1 MCEIARKTLDY
12 KEFATKHS
20 NPIGAPPIHPK
31 SPPPKV
37 ITLCSKCLSEIGQ
50 GKPHQCYKTQKREN
64 ISEFV
69 RSSSTKTTGQVT
81 ATGLKKVADEEGVS
95 TRGGTVALSTGGNP
109 LSVQIGVPKK
119 IQPKSAHFSHE
130 NLKMLQAANNLS
142 DRSLL

>member
-95 TRGGTVALSTGGNP
+95 TRGGTVALSTLFRLGFLRKFVGPEIFGG
-109 LSVQIGVPKK
+109 LTKFLDQKLC
-119 IQPKSAHFSHE
+119 SAQKTF
-130 NLKMLQAANNLS
+130 
-142 DRSLL
+142 